1 MIFILSGKRAI
12 NAPKKSGR
20 DDKKMQKSFRG
31 NIIFC
36 KFIPLKF
43 KIMIYNERDIR
54 NHTVRQLA
62 EAVMTAARTA
72 PKAKGRDLVEVA
84 MVTDEDIERLSQ
96 ATIQLSEESGMK
108 FLLRDAANILEAEA
122 VLVIGIQPENSE
134 CGLNCGYCGYKGC
147 AEKPACTP
155 CVMNGVDVG
164 IAIGAACSKI
174 TDYRLDS
181 RVMFSIGWAAKRL
194 DILKGA
200 DLCFAIP
207 LSSASKNP
215 FFDRKSPRK
224 EQPAAQTS
232 EVQK

>member
-1 MIFILSGKRAI
+1 
-12 NAPKKSGR
+12 
-20 DDKKMQKSFRG
+20 
-31 NIIFC
+31 
-36 KFIPLKF
+36 
-43 KIMIYNERDIR
+43 MIYNERDIR
-54 NHTVRQLA
+54 NQTVKRLA
-62 EAVMTAARTA
+62 EAVMAAARTA

-96 ATIQLSEESGMK
+96 TTIQLSEESGMK

-122 VLVIGIQPENSE
+122 VLVIGIQSENSE

-174 TDYRLDS
+174 ADFRLDS

-194 DILKGA
+194 DILNGA

-224 EQPAAQTS
+224 EQPAEPA
-232 EVQK
+232 K